1 LTEPGAAAKVVS
13 YEVDDGVGRITIDRP
28 DRRNA
33 INPDVVE
40 GLATALSRAEESDEV
55 RVVVLTGSGDKA
67 FCAGGDLGG
76 MAGDGRVGQHFIR
89 GELGDLFTKMRASP
103 LPIVARVNGHAL
115 AGGFG
120 LMLACDLVVAA
131 DDAEMGTP
139 EINLGLW
146 PFMITAVIQR
156 DVPRKVAL
164 EMMLTGRRMGAEE
177 AHKWGFVNR
186 VVARPD
192 LDDAVRETVETLASK
207 SPLVLAL
214 GKRSFYRAEDM
225 SHQDALEYLAGMLTV
240 CLESEDT
247 IEGVSAFFQKRPPE
261 WKGR

>member
-1 LTEPGAAAKVVS
+1 M
-13 YEVDDGVGRITIDRP
+13 VDADPVLYAFSDAVALIEINRP

-33 INPDVVE
+33 INPEVVRGIAE
-40 GLATALSRAEESDEV
+40 GLRRAERDGA
-55 RVVVLTGSGDKA
+55 RAVVLTGAGDKA

-76 MAGDGRVGQHFIR
+76 MTADSHVGAHDER
-89 GELGDLFTKMRASP
+89 AEVGGLFKQMRTCP
-103 LPIVARVNGHAL
+103 FPIVARVNGHAL

-131 DDAEMGTP
+131 DDVEVGTP
-139 EINLGLW
+139 ETNIGLW

-164 EMMLTGRRMGAEE
+164 DMMLTGARMPVTEGQR
-177 AHKWGFVNR
+177 WGFVNR
-186 VVARPD
+186 VVSRD
-192 LDDAVRETVETLASK
+192 ELDSTTDELVAHLVSK
-207 SPLVLAL
+207 SPVISSL

-225 SHQDALEYLAGMLTV
+225 ATDEALDYLAGMLTV
-240 CLESEDT
+240 LLGSEDT
-247 IEGVSAFFQKRPPE
+247 VEGVTAFMQKRAPE

>member
-1 LTEPGAAAKVVS
+1 MSARAA
-13 YEVDDGVGRITIDRP
+13 GVATITINRP

-33 INPDVVE
+33 INPEVVQ
-40 GLATALSRAEESDEV
+40 GLRSALRQADEDRDT

-76 MAGDGRVGQHFIR
+76 MNADSRVSEHFAR
-89 GELGDLFTKMRASP
+89 ADVGNLFEEMRASR

-131 DDAEMGTP
+131 DDAEFGTP
-139 EINLGLW
+139 EIDIGLW

-156 DVPRKVAL
+156 DLPRKVAL
-164 EMMLTGRRMGAEE
+164 ELMLTGRRMDAAE
-177 AHKWGFVNR
+177 AGRWGFVNR
-186 VVARPD
+186 VVARSS
-192 LDDAVRETVETLASK
+192 LDDAVAELTSALVSK
-207 SPLVLAL
+207 SSLIAAL

-225 SHQDALEYLAGMLTV
+225 SHAEALEYLAGMLTV

-247 IEGVSAFFQKRPPE
+247 VEGVTAFLQKRPPE
-261 WKGR
+261 WKNR

>member
-1 LTEPGAAAKVVS
+1 VTGEAVS
-13 YEVDDGVGRITIDRP
+13 SSVLYRTDGPVATIAINRP

-33 INPDVVE
+33 INPGVTTGISE
-40 GLATALSRAEESDEV
+40 ALGEAESNV
-55 RVVVLTGSGDKA
+55 AIAVAVLTGEGHKA

-76 MAGDGRVGQHFIR
+76 MATDGAVMQHFER
-89 GELGDLFTKMRASP
+89 GELGDLFIQMRRSR

-120 LMLACDLVVAA
+120 LMLACDLVVAT

-156 DVPRKVAL
+156 DVPRKLAL
-164 EMMLTGRRMGAEE
+164 ELMLTGRRLPAREAER
-177 AHKWGFVNR
+177 WGLVNR
-186 VVARPD
+186 VVERAR
-192 LDDAVRETVETLASK
+192 LDEAVNELVGSLTSV
-207 SPLVLAL
+207 SPLVAAL
-214 GKRSFYRAEDM
+214 GKRTFYRAEDM
-225 SHQDALEYLAGMLTV
+225 SFDESLDYLAGMLSV
-240 CLESEDT
+240 CMQSEDT
-247 IEGVSAFFQKRPPE
+247 IEGVTAFLEKRAPE

>member
-1 LTEPGAAAKVVS
+1 MSDPVLS
-13 YEVDDGVGRITIDRP
+13 HVDGGVATITIDRP

-33 INPDVVE
+33 INPDVVQ
-40 GLATALSRAEESDEV
+40 GLRSALKAADDDRNVRA
-55 RVVVLTGSGDKA
+55 VVLTGSGDKA

-76 MAGDGRVGQHFIR
+76 MVADSKVGEHFAR
-89 GELGDLFTKMRASP
+89 ADVGKLFEEMRASR

-131 DDAEMGTP
+131 DHAQFGTP
-139 EINLGLW
+139 EINIGLW

-156 DVPRKVAL
+156 DLPRKVAL
-164 EMMLTGRRMGAEE
+164 ELMLTGRKMNADE
-177 AHKWGFVNR
+177 AARWGFVNR
-186 VVARPD
+186 VVPASE
-192 LDDAVRETVETLASK
+192 LDAAVTELSATLTSK
-207 SPLVLAL
+207 SGLIAAL

-225 SHQDALEYLAGMLTV
+225 SHSEALEYLAGMLTV

-247 IEGVSAFFQKRPPE
+247 IEGVTAFLQKRAPE
-261 WKGR
+261 WKDR

>member
-1 LTEPGAAAKVVS
+1 MTGEAVS
-13 YEVDDGVGRITIDRP
+13 PSVLYRTDGPVTTITINRP

-33 INPDVVE
+33 INPEVTTGISE
-40 GLATALSRAEESDEV
+40 ALSAAESDA
-55 RVVVLTGSGDKA
+55 RIAAAVLTGEGDKA

-76 MAGDGRVGQHFIR
+76 MTSEGAVAQHFAR
-89 GELGDLFTKMRASP
+89 GELGELFTQMRKSR

-120 LMLACDLVVAA
+120 LMLACDLVVAT

-156 DVPRKVAL
+156 AVPRKLAL
-164 EMMLTGRRMGAEE
+164 ELMLTGRRLPAREAE
-177 AHKWGFVNR
+177 HWGLVNR
-186 VVARPD
+186 VVERSG
-192 LDDAVRETVETLASK
+192 LDGAVNELVTTLTSK
-207 SPLVLAL
+207 SPLVAAL
-214 GKRSFYRAEDM
+214 GKRTFYRAEDM
-225 SHQDALEYLAGMLTV
+225 SFDESLDYLGGMLSV
-240 CLESEDT
+240 CLQSEDT
-247 IEGVSAFFQKRPPE
+247 LEGITAFLEKRAPV

>member
-1 LTEPGAAAKVVS
+1 MTGELL
-13 YEVDDGVGRITIDRP
+13 YEAQDRIARITINRP

-33 INPDVVE
+33 INPDVVTGIAE
-40 GLATALSRAEESDEV
+40 GIRTAEAADDINV
-55 RVVVLTGSGDKA
+55 IVLTGSGDRA

-76 MAGDGRVGQHFIR
+76 GTLESGKVAAHFSRSEI
-89 GELGDLFTKMRASP
+89 GALFQQMRESP

-131 DDAEMGTP
+131 REAELGTP
-139 EINLGLW
+139 EVNIGLW
-146 PFMITAVIQR
+146 PFMISAIIRR

-164 EMMLTGRRMGAEE
+164 DLMLTGRRIAAEE
-177 AHKWGFVNR
+177 GARWGFVNE
-186 VVARPD
+186 VVDRD
-192 LDDAVRETVETLASK
+192 SLDKAVDELTSILLEK
-207 SPLVLAL
+207 SPLIVGL
-214 GKRSFYRAEDM
+214 GKTSFYRAEDM
-225 SHQDALEYLAGMLTV
+225 RLADALDYLAGMLTI

-247 IEGVSAFFQKRPPE
+247 IEGVTAFLQKRNPE